1 MYMYVCMYRV
11 CARCMYVC
19 MCCMNACTI
28 FMQVHLKFMYIC
40 MFVCAKSYV
49 CMYVCMYWDFFSVV
63 IVVSLCT
70 SLQVTSAS
78 ASLAVLETT
87 NDFFLPSLF
96 ALITPESCLC
106 WMRALTA
113 NALATDGRSWTELF
127 AYQHSGTYPNQWQV
141 LDMNKFQPGI
151 EPGADLFW
159 VLEEIP
165 GEVRVGCL
173 SILCMYVCMYVCFY
187 VHVSVSVLVLVTVV
201 WVIKKQ
207 FL

>member
-1 MYMYVCMYRV
+1 M
-11 CARCMYVC
+11 
-19 MCCMNACTI
+19 
-28 FMQVHLKFMYIC
+28 
-40 MFVCAKSYV
+40 
-49 CMYVCMYWDFFSVV
+49 
-63 IVVSLCT
+63 
-70 SLQVTSAS
+70 TSAS

-127 AYQHSGTYPNQWQV
+127 GYLHSGTYPNQWQV
-141 LDMNKFQPGI
+141 LDMNKFQPGV

-165 GEVRVGCL
+165 GEVSDGNVRSGK
-173 SILCMYVCMYVCFY
+173 I
-187 VHVSVSVLVLVTVV
+187 
-201 WVIKKQ
+201 
-207 FL
+207 